1 MTENSAAPAK
11 RIPTGW
17 IQAPMAHEGDDGVII
32 SRLGG
37 YWVWSFPGGLENV
50 PNAREILDDGRAPDV
65 PTRTSCHVIP
75 AGREFKVDIMSNLWI
90 SGTADHIL
98 IQVIGDGELAR
109 CSLISGGKQ
118 RRNSVHSVRG
128 RCECGEP
135 IGAAYDL
142 DTGEDPA
149 AFVRE
154 LDQVVARHNE
164 RHGGST
170 CAACG
175 TPVAKAW
182 SALRA
187 DAGAY
192 TVVED
197 GRQRL
202 RRTIPRQDTPPV
214 HVAASEL
221 RDDAAA
227 LVPVE
232 KSEVGVA
239 MVDGEPYAFRPAC
252 PHRGGP
258 LGDATVKNG
267 AVVCP
272 WHRFT
277 FDLKTGV
284 CRENPRYK
292 LWRYAAELCDGQ
304 IVVDASKY
312 LTD

>member
-1 MTENSAAPAK
+1 
-11 RIPTGW
+11 
-17 IQAPMAHEGDDGVII
+17 MAHAGDGVVV
-32 SRLGG
+32 SRLSG
-37 YWVWSFPGGLENV
+37 YWVWSFPGGLDNIPTV
-50 PNAREILDDGRAPDV
+50 REVLDDGRAPEV

-75 AGREFKVDIMSNLWI
+75 AGREFLVDTMSNLWI

-98 IQVIGDGELAR
+98 LQVVGDDEVAR

-118 RRNSVHSVRG
+118 RRNSVHALRG
-128 RCECGEP
+128 RCRCGEQ
-135 IGAAYDL
+135 IGAVYEL

-154 LDQVVARHNE
+154 VERVVANYGEQHA
-164 RHGGST
+164 GST

-175 TPVAKAW
+175 TPVVAAW

-187 DAGAY
+187 DAGAF

-202 RRTIPRQDTPPV
+202 RRTIPRRDTPLV
-214 HVAASEL
+214 RVAAAEVGEE
-221 RDDAAA
+221 AAT
-227 LVPVE
+227 LVSVGNA
-232 KSEVGVA
+232 EVGVA
-239 MVDGEPYAFRPAC
+239 VVDGEPYAFRPAC

-258 LGDATVKNG
+258 LGGATVKDG

-284 CRENPRYK
+284 CRENPRYH
-292 LWRYAAELCDGQ
+292 LWRYAAEMDDGK
-304 IVVDASKY
+304 IVVDARKY